1 MILLIDIGNT
11 ASKYCFCEN
20 ESLGLIERCAFTD
33 LESEI
38 REKARVYGGKVDVL
52 AVSSVRKIDREM
64 TAFFSGISKKMIVL
78 DSSTRMPLQLDYSTL
93 QTLGPDRIAAA
104 AGAHEL
110 LRNDNCIVFDLGT
123 AITIDIV
130 TREGIFKGGNISLGL
145 NTRFRAIHTFTDKL
159 PLLNVPDPRD
169 FTLPGKST
177 AEAIENGVVSSVVYE
192 IEGYLSKYPDY
203 KVVFTGGDAFYFASM
218 MKKTIF
224 AIRNLVMIG
233 LLRIALYNAYE

>member
-11 ASKYCFCEN
+11 ASKYCFCRN
-20 ESLGLIERCAFTD
+20 ERLGSIERCAFSD
-33 LESEI
+33 LKPELEKKISEAEERI
-38 REKARVYGGKVDVL
+38 EVL
-52 AVSSVRKIDREM
+52 TVSSVRKLDREL
-64 TAFFSGISKKMIVL
+64 ADFFHRIAVKTIFL
-78 DSSTRMPLQLDYSTL
+78 DSATKMPVQLDYSTL
-93 QTLGPDRIAAA
+93 NTLGADRIAAA
-104 AGAHEL
+104 VGAWEL

-130 TREGIFKGGNISLGL
+130 TEEGIFKGGNISLGL
-145 NTRFRAIHTFTDKL
+145 RTRFKAIHTFTDKL
-159 PLLNVPDPRD
+159 PLLDVPDARD